1 VSYQL
6 GTCAWLIR
14 LASTALKLFPAPAV
28 SQEQQAIRLRAVKL
42 PSAVSTFPP
51 FLIVIANLDYSV
63 RFAREVSL
71 EQHRL
76 QHEERDRALE
86 RQRREAFALD
96 LPTYSGSLG
105 LMVPPTTP
113 SSTFQNV
120 DAIVLDALAWDD
132 IDTLFAR
139 LTQAPNLN
147 LIPCTLTVNQ
157 SQSQIGHCDQQQDV
171 VLSGLAHQTAD
182 QPVQQQFHDW
192 SLPPAARRS
201 NRSFP
206 NYYTDDTSIAYNEDG
221 WL

>member
-1 VSYQL
+1 
-6 GTCAWLIR
+6 
-14 LASTALKLFPAPAV
+14 
-28 SQEQQAIRLRAVKL
+28 
-42 PSAVSTFPP
+42 
-51 FLIVIANLDYSV
+51 
-63 RFAREVSL
+63 
-71 EQHRL
+71 
-76 QHEERDRALE
+76 
-86 RQRREAFALD
+86 
-96 LPTYSGSLG
+96 
-105 LMVPPTTP
+105 MVPPTTP

-132 IDTLFAR
+132 IDTLLAR
-139 LTQAPNLN
+139 LTQAPSLN

-157 SQSQIGHCDQQQDV
+157 SQSQIGYCDQQQDV

-182 QPVQQQFHDW
+182 QPVQQQFHGW